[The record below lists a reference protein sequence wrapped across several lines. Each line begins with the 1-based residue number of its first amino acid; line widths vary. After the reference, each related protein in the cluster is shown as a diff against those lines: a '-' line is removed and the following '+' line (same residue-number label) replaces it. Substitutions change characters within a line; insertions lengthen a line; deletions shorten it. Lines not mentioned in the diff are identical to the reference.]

1 MKRPG
6 PSKKASPR
14 FAEVIEATCE
24 RRDNSIGEA
33 LFESSCAIAALG
45 SVFEVLRSN
54 NLLDPNVDAIVDR
67 VYRFI
72 WSSALRNGLNDG
84 EIRAAVLALKKDCA
98 EWKIK

>member
-14 FAEVIEATCE
+14 FAEVIEATCR
-24 RRDNSIGEA
+24 RRDDGIGEA

-72 WSSALRNGLNDG
+72 WSSAIRSGVHDN
-84 EIRAAVLALKKDCA
+84 EMRAAVLALKKDCA